1 MSRTIDERVVSMQFD
16 NKHFESNVQTSL
28 TTLDKLKK
36 ALKLDNAS
44 KGLQDVG
51 AAAKKCNLAPLGD
64 SAHMVGLKF
73 NALYSMADQAFRNIY
88 NSAERY
94 AKKIA
99 SAFTIDPIKTGFEE
113 YETQLNAVQTILAN
127 TQHSGTTLDDVN
139 AALDELNT
147 YADKTIYNFTQM
159 TRNIGTFTAAGVS
172 LDASV
177 RAIQGIANLAAVSGS
192 NSQQAS
198 TAMYQLSQALAAG
211 RVSLMDWNSV
221 VNAGMGGKVFQDAL
235 IRTSELLG
243 TGAKEAIET
252 YGTFRESLTQG
263 QWLTTEVLTET
274 LAQLSGAYSEADL
287 IAQGYSESQAKEI
300 ANLAE
305 TAVNAATKVKTFTQ
319 LMDTLKESAQSGWTQ
334 SWEYII
340 GDFEQ
345 AKSMWTSVSDE
356 LGGIIGRSADKRNRL
371 LEGALTSKWDQM
383 VKKINEA
390 GISTDTFE
398 EKLRTSMK
406 NAGYDVDAY
415 LKKYGTFEKAF
426 QSGTVK
432 VQVLGNALNGL
443 SESVESVDLS
453 SITEGLKFGGT
464 GEAVKQLQTALQ
476 KLGYELPK
484 YGIDGLFKAETEAA
498 VKAFQEAQG
507 LEVTG
512 IVDEKTLDALKKATS
527 ETKNLSAEIKDLMSG
542 ITELGGRQLLMKAF
556 GNLYKAVSTP
566 IKFIGKAWR
575 ETFEA
580 MKPEQLYSMIQGFE
594 KFTSNLILSE
604 ENADKLRRTFKGLF
618 AVLEIVTSFVGG
630 GIKLAF
636 KGLNT
641 ILEHFDLNI
650 LDVTASIGDAIVKF
664 RDWLFENNV
673 LAKGFDKFAAGVA
686 KGIVLVRD
694 WIKAFWAL
702 PEVQAKVQQFKNTF
716 SGAFDGI
723 KKHFKGT
730 GERFKEFIERVKQM
744 DSISIGAIFKDFK
757 ANVFDYFV
765 NIDFGKIIEN
775 VKEKF
780 KNFVEAMKSFFSKIG
795 DSVEGGKEKITSFFG
810 AIKKFLGDNMGTII
824 ALGSLIVFIRT
835 LYKIKEAIELLSRP
849 MDILDDFFDIIG
861 KSVKK
866 IASAIYIKNLATSI
880 FMIAGAVAI
889 LAMLPQGKVW
899 SSVGAIVAIG
909 AGLAIL
915 SKTMAKVDTK
925 DMAKLSTS
933 LLSLG
938 AAILMMAAAAKIL
951 GGMSGGDLAKGG
963 MAVAGFLGL
972 IIGLAAVAKSISTD
986 VSSFGRMMVKLS
998 ASLLI
1003 FALAI
1008 KIFANMDGDTLLK
1021 GGAVVLG
1028 FLGVM
1033 TLMMKYTST
1042 IGKSSANFGRMMLSM
1057 STGLILMSYAIKILG
1072 KMDTKELIQGGAAV
1086 TIFMGVMTLMMK
1098 YSKGSSIWAGE
1109 FGKMMTGVGASL
1121 LMMAAAIKILG
1132 GMEIRDLV
1140 KGGIVIGLLMGLMG
1154 SMMILAKDMSR
1165 KSAYLSKFGIM
1176 MMGFGAA
1183 MLLVTGSILLLAMVN
1198 EDDLKKA
1205 TLVVG
1210 AVGILFGALLAITK
1224 NSTSAIKVGTIIGLS
1239 VAIGVLAAAVA
1250 ALAFIPEKDLYRA
1263 TGCMTVLVGALSLL
1277 MLSVKNLKMD
1287 WKSFAGIAGMT
1298 LAVAGIAVIV
1308 KLLADNIK
1316 DPDGALK
1323 SAIAISSIIIAL
1335 SGAAALLSVAS
1346 KYAPTSKNGALALTG
1361 IVLGVAAIGIGL
1373 TEYALARLPYVGEQL
1388 SSFMEKLSGFI
1399 AGAKDLKADSF
1410 AGIKTLVE
1418 TMSILAGASFKYAAT
1433 NFFFGGSAY
1442 EGINTFKSFIETVV
1456 PVVKELAVELS
1467 DANVQIDIEK
1477 VNSVIGIVKT
1487 LAEAAALAPSINVG
1501 LAGGG
1506 WKGGGFGAIGVS
1518 VPLLKQFTQFI
1529 KDVAPELKTL
1539 AKDISG
1545 ISNFNSENIKTVVE
1559 AVGTLANAAASAPSF
1574 NITAAGAKMGAF
1586 ASISIPN
1593 LSGFATFISRAS
1605 MAMKV
1610 FIYGLEGKEINAEA
1624 VTAIC
1629 EGVATLAEAAANLPG
1644 TTIAAGFG
1652 KGKGILG
1659 IGGAISWP
1667 AFRAFGEFINVSMK
1681 AVTDFTEKIGSKD
1694 CKIDESKL
1702 KMLTPICEAVEI
1714 LARAAGNIPSATV
1727 LGGIGGGFGKL
1738 KSAGI
1743 AFGAGGGASWPA
1755 FDSTLK
1761 WFEAVVPKIQG
1772 FAISDLGSKVKPVN
1786 AEALVSVCK
1795 AVESLGIAAGHIPTD
1810 KSLQVTAAGLGLSLN
1825 GSVAGVGGGYLDGEY
1840 IETSNLEAAQKWF
1853 AEVVPLMQG
1862 FTLSIGESGI
1872 TSAHAETLL
1881 SVCEGVEILAAAA
1894 GQIPSNKKGK
1904 LSGWFAGIAGGGWGI
1919 GGLGGSIKGDYIE
1932 TSLLTETLSWFEK
1945 VVPIMQSAAISIGES
1960 GIKTEHAETFASV
1973 CNGIK
1978 ILAGAASDA
1987 PTETDFDNLTKVFGI
2002 VTIHESGTISSQL
2015 TETAEWYNAVLPA
2028 TEFMIVSLKQDG
2040 VEAVDIS
2047 NFQSVCD
2054 AISTLS
2060 KAAINIPTS
2069 TEWSESVFGSAKV
2082 SEYVSGA
2089 DFDGFLD
2096 WLQGNGSEGGKSI
2109 TTALESM
2116 KTELESMNFTTVD
2129 AGKLITLGT
2138 AMDSLTTAA
2147 AKIPTKEKID
2157 GVFKDKVSSADF
2169 TAFTDWFKGLGAA
2182 IDQFNTD
2189 VGTVDAKQVNAVAEA
2204 VANITAAA
2212 GNLFDSNSTYI
2223 FSELSGDKGSTL
2235 LSDYESALDNLSSL
2249 IEGFYETAKNFGDG
2263 DLDTLST
2270 VSTAIKNVSTT
2281 LKTLSEITSESIN
2294 VEDATFIISSAITAI
2309 NTACSTEIDTSG
2321 IDNVKAGIDDIT
2333 EVINTINSL
2342 SDKYGSIDD
2351 LRDAV
2356 NTLKGIKFSELSS
2369 VFQNGEGGGGGGGSP
2384 ESVTSNITSIANT
2397 ISGLS
2402 GMNFTSAQSFADA
2415 LGKLANTS
2423 INNIVTNFN
2432 NGTSK
2437 VTSAAS
2443 SMVTKA
2449 AATASSKGSLFY
2461 SAGSSAVSGFCNGI
2475 SANTY
2480 RAEARAAAMAEAAY
2494 EAAKEKLQINSPS
2507 KLFIPLGGGIPEGLA
2522 KGIDKMGWI
2531 VSRSSESMADTAF
2544 TGTQNALSRI
2554 ASAIDSDIDVQPTI
2568 RPVVDLTDVRS
2579 GARSINGMFGME
2591 PSVRTI
2597 ANLDSINGRM
2607 NARQNGLNDDVVSA
2621 IDRLGKSLG
2630 NMSGDTYRIGDITYD
2645 DGSNVADAVKIL
2657 TRAAKVGRRK

>member
-36 ALKLDNAS
+36 ALKLDNAT
-44 KGLQDVG
+44 KGLHEVG
-51 AAAKKCNLAPLGD
+51 AAAKKCDLAPLGN

-73 NALYSMADQAFRNIY
+73 NALYTVADQAFRNMY

-94 AKKIA
+94 AKQIV
-99 SAFTIDPIKTGFEE
+99 SAFTIDPVKTGFQE

-139 AALDELNT
+139 AALDQLNT

-300 ANLAE
+300 AKLAE

-334 SWEYII
+334 SWEYIV

-345 AKSMWTSVSDE
+345 AKTMWTAVSDE
-356 LGGIIGRSADKRNRL
+356 LGGIIGRRADRRNKV
-371 LEGALTSKWDQM
+371 LEGAMTSNWDKM
-383 VKKINEA
+383 IKKINEA
-390 GISTDTFE
+390 GVSTTEFE
-398 EKLRTSMK
+398 DKLRTAMEKSSY
-406 NAGYDVDAY
+406 NVDKM
-415 LKKYGTFEKAF
+415 LTKYGSFENIF
-426 QSGTVK
+426 QSGTVR
-432 VQVLGNALNGL
+432 LGILKETFKSFAKTT
-443 SESVESVDLS
+443 ESVDIS
-453 SITEGLKFGGT
+453 GIKEGLYLGAWGD
-464 GEAVKQLQTALQ
+464 EVKQLQTVLT

-484 YGIDGLFKAETEAA
+484 YGIDGLFKYETLDALN
-498 VKAFQEAQG
+498 AFQKDNG
-507 LEVTG
+507 LKITKT
-512 IVDEKTLDALKKATS
+512 VDKETLDALKKATTQTN
-527 ETKNLSAEIKDLMSG
+527 ELNLEIDDLVEDVTKLS
-542 ITELGGRQLLMKAF
+542 GRDLLMKAF
-556 GNLYKAVSTP
+556 GNIYKAISIPLKSV
-566 IKFIGKAWR
+566 GKAWR
-575 ETFEA
+575 EIF
-580 MKPEQLYSMIQGFE
+580 KPITSDQLYSAIQGFE
-594 KFTSNLILSE
+594 KFTSKLILSHD
-604 ENADKLRRTFKGLF
+604 NAEKLRKTFKGLF
-618 AVLEIVTSFVGG
+618 AILDVVTSFVGG

-636 KGLNT
+636 KGLNA

-650 LDVTASIGDAIVKF
+650 LDVTASIGDALVKF
-664 RDWLFENNV
+664 RDWVFENNI

-686 KGIVLVRD
+686 KGIVIVRD

-702 PEVQAKVQQFKNTF
+702 PEVQAKVQQFKNAF

-744 DSISIGAIFKDFK
+744 DSLSIGAIFKDFK
-757 ANVFDYFV
+757 ENVFDYFV
-765 NIDFGKIIEN
+765 KIDYGKIIEK

-780 KNFVEAMKSFFSKIG
+780 KNFVEAIKSFFSKIG
-795 DSVEGGKEKITSFFG
+795 TSVEGGKDKIMSFFG
-810 AIKKFLGDNMGTII
+810 AIKKFLGDNMGTLI

-849 MDILDDFFDIIG
+849 MDILDDFFDILG

-915 SKTMAKVDTK
+915 SKVMAKVDTK
-925 DMAKLSTS
+925 DMAKMSTS
-933 LLSLG
+933 LISLG

-951 GGMSGGDLAKGG
+951 GGMTGADLAKGG
-963 MAVAGFLGL
+963 IAVAGFLGL
-972 IIGLAAVAKSISTD
+972 IIGLAAVAKNIQSD

-1008 KIFANMDGDTLLK
+1008 KIFAHMDGDTLIK
-1021 GGAVVLG
+1021 GGGVILG

-1033 TLMMKYTST
+1033 TLMMKYTNT

-1346 KYAPTSKNGALALTG
+1346 KYAPTSKSGALALTG

-1399 AGAKDLKADSF
+1399 AGAKDLKAHSF

-1442 EGINTFKSFIETVV
+1442 EGINAFKSFIETVV

-1467 DANVQIDIEK
+1467 DADVQIDIEK

-1559 AVGTLANAAASAPSF
+1559 AVGTLANAAASAPSI

-1624 VTAIC
+1624 VTTIC

-1795 AVESLGIAAGHIPTD
+1795 AVESLGIAAGQIPTN
-1810 KSLQVTAAGLGLSLN
+1810 KSLQVTAAGLGLSLT
-1825 GSVAGVGGGYLDGEY
+1825 GGVGGGYLDGDY

-1894 GQIPSNKKGK
+1894 GQIPSNKNGK

-1919 GGLGGSIKGDYIE
+1919 GGLGGSLKGDYIE
-1932 TSLLTETLSWFEK
+1932 TPLLTKTLNWFEK
-1945 VVPIMQSAAISIGES
+1945 VIPIMTSATISIGES
-1960 GIKTEHAETFASV
+1960 GIKPEHAETFASV
-1973 CNGIK
+1973 CDGIK
-1978 ILAGAASDA
+1978 ILAGAASNV
-1987 PTETDFDNLTKVFGI
+1987 PTETDFDNLTSVFGI

-2015 TETAEWYNAVLPA
+2015 TETAEWFNAVLPA
-2028 TEFMIVSLKQDG
+2028 TESMIVSLKQDG
-2040 VEAVDIS
+2040 VEAADIS
-2047 NFQSVCD
+2047 SFQSVCD
-2054 AISTLS
+2054 AIATLS
-2060 KAAINIPTS
+2060 KASINIPTR

-2089 DFDGFLD
+2089 DFDGFLN
-2096 WLQGNGSEGGKSI
+2096 WLQGGEDGKSI

-2116 KTELESMNFTTVD
+2116 KTNLEKMNFGTVD
-2129 AGKLITLGT
+2129 AGKLTMLGT

-2147 AKIPTKEKID
+2147 SKIPTKEKID
-2157 GVFKDKVSSADF
+2157 GVFKDKVTSADF
-2169 TAFTDWFKGLGAA
+2169 TAFTEWFTGLGAA
-2182 IDQFNTD
+2182 IDKFDTD

-2223 FSELSGDKGSTL
+2223 FSELSADKGSKL
-2235 LSDYESALDNLSSL
+2235 LEDYESALDNLSAL

-2294 VEDATFIISSAITAI
+2294 VEDATFVISSAITAI
-2309 NTACSTEIDTSG
+2309 NDACSTEIDTEGIDDVQSG
-2321 IDNVKAGIDDIT
+2321 IDKITTVISTIDGI
-2333 EVINTINSL
+2333 SG
-2342 SDKYGSIDD
+2342 KYGSIVE
-2351 LRDAV
+2351 LNDAITKL
-2356 NTLKGIKFSELSS
+2356 NAIDFSGLNSA
-2369 VFQNGEGGGGGGGSP
+2369 FQNGGSGGGGSP
-2384 ESVTSNITSIANT
+2384 DSVTNNITSIANT

-2402 GMNFTSAQSFADA
+2402 GMNFTGAHAFSDA
-2415 LGKLANTS
+2415 IGKLANTS
-2423 INNIVTNFN
+2423 INSVVANFN
-2432 NGTSK
+2432 NGSPK

-2449 AATASSKGSLFY
+2449 AAAASSKGGLFS
-2461 SAGSSAVSGFCNGI
+2461 SAGASAVSGFCRGI

-2480 RAEARAAAMAEAAY
+2480 LAEARAAAMAESAY
-2494 EAAKEKLQINSPS
+2494 KAAKEKLKINSPS
-2507 KLFIPLGGGIPEGLA
+2507 KIFIPLGESVDEGFA
-2522 KGIDKMGWI
+2522 KGIDRMGYI
-2531 VSRSSESMADTAF
+2531 VKRSSESMADTAF

-2554 ASAIDSDIDVQPTI
+2554 ASAIDSDIDIQPTI

-2579 GARSINGMFGME
+2579 GAHSINGMFGMR
-2591 PSVRTI
+2591 PSIRAM
-2597 ANLDSINGRM
+2597 ANLDSINSGMRS
-2607 NARQNGLNDDVVSA
+2607 RQNGSNDDVVSA
-2621 IDRLGKSLG
+2621 INSLGKSLG
-2630 NMSGDTYRIGDITYD
+2630 NMSGDTYNVNGITYD
-2645 DGSNVADAVKIL
+2645 DGSNIVDAVKTIA
-2657 TRAAKVGRRK
+2657 RFAKVERRR